1 MIATASIAHPAM
13 YRGDGTLWRR
23 VQKVLATFAILGL
36 AASAVAVSSLAV
48 FTDQA
53 QVTGNT
59 FSTGTVNIDATP
71 ATAVVTMP
79 VMAPGD
85 QVTAPLTV
93 QNLGTLDLRYAMTST
108 TTEDVLAAAL
118 VMTIKTGVA
127 SCDNTGFASTGTQIY
142 QGILGATTTSA
153 ILGSNVQGA
162 DSGDRTLPPA
172 PATNSE
178 VLCINVALPLA
189 SDDTTQGLS
198 TTATFTFDA
207 EQTINNP

>member
-59 FSTGTVNIDATP
+59 FSTGTVNINATP

-153 ILGSNVQGA
+153 IRRRATRPRRARRRPPRRRSPSTRPGA
-162 DSGDRTLPPA
+162 TRSSA
-172 PATNSE
+172 PST
-178 VLCINVALPLA
+178 A
-189 SDDTTQGLS
+189 SAPRG
-198 TTATFTFDA
+198 
-207 EQTINNP
+207 